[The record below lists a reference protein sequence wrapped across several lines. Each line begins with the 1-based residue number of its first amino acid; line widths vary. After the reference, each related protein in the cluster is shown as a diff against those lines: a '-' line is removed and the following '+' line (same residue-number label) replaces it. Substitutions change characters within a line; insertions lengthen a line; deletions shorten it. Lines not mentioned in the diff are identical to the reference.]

1 MLLYY
6 IMGQIQYL
14 LGAIVLIVLDGIYL
28 NIIKQYFSKQIKAV
42 QGSDIKVNFI
52 AAILTYVFLIF
63 GLNYF
68 IIRKRLPVTDAMLFG
83 LVIYATYELTNMALL
98 KNWSWITVILD
109 TAWGSILFGL
119 TTAIVYKL
127 T

>member
-1 MLLYY
+1 MR
-6 IMGQIQYL
+6 QIQYL
-14 LGAIVLIVLDGIYL
+14 LGAIVFIVLDGIYL
-28 NIIKQYFSKQIKAV
+28 NIIKQHFTKQINAV
-42 QGSDIKVNFI
+42 QGSDIKVNFT

-63 GLNYF
+63 GLSYF
-68 IIRKRLPVTDAMLFG
+68 IIRKRLPITDAMLFG

-98 KNWSWITVILD
+98 KKWSWITVILD

>member
-1 MLLYY
+1 
-6 IMGQIQYL
+6 MGQIQYL

-28 NIIKQYFSKQIKAV
+28 NIIKQYFNKQIQAV
-42 QGSDIKVNFI
+42 QGSDIKVNFM

-68 IIRKRLPVTDAMLFG
+68 IIRKRLPVKDAMLFG
-83 LVIYATYELTNMALL
+83 LVIYATYELTSMALL
-98 KNWSWITVILD
+98 TNWSWITVMID

>member
-28 NIIKQYFSKQIKAV
+28 NIIKQHFSKQIKAV
-42 QGSDIKVNFI
+42 QGSDLKVNFM

-68 IIRKRLPVTDAMLFG
+68 IIRKRLPVTDAMLLG

>member
-28 NIIKQYFSKQIKAV
+28 NIIKQHFIKQIHDV

-52 AAILTYVFLIF
+52 AAMLTYVFLIF

-68 IIRKRLPVTDAMLFG
+68 IIRKRLPVKDAMLFG

-98 KNWSWITVILD
+98 KNWSWMTVILD
-109 TAWGSILFGL
+109 TTWGSILFGL

>member
-1 MLLYY
+1 VLYY

-28 NIIKQYFSKQIKAV
+28 NIIKQHFSKQIKAV
-42 QGSDIKVNFI
+42 QGSDIKVNFM

-68 IIRKRLPVTDAMLFG
+68 IIRKRLPVKDAMLLG
-83 LVIYATYELTNMALL
+83 LVIYATYELTSMALL
-98 KNWSWITVILD
+98 KNWSWITVIID
-109 TAWGSILFGL
+109 TTWGSILFGL
-119 TTAIVYKL
+119 TTAIVYEL

>member
-1 MLLYY
+1 
-6 IMGQIQYL
+6 MGQIQYL

-28 NIIKQYFSKQIKAV
+28 NVIKQYFNKQILAV
-42 QGSDIKVNFI
+42 QGSNIKINFM

-68 IIRKRLPVTDAMLFG
+68 IIRKRLPINDAMLLG

-98 KNWSWITVILD
+98 KNWSWITVMID

>member
-6 IMGQIQYL
+6 IMGQTQYL

-28 NIIKQYFSKQIKAV
+28 NIIKQHFIKQINAV
-42 QGSDIKVNFI
+42 QGSTIKINFT

-68 IIRKRLPVTDAMLFG
+68 IIRKRLPITDAMLLG

>member
-14 LGAIVLIVLDGIYL
+14 LGAIVLIILDGIYL
-28 NIIKQYFSKQIKAV
+28 NIIKQYFNKQIKAV
-42 QGSDIKVNFI
+42 QGSDIKINFM

-68 IIRKRLPVTDAMLFG
+68 IIRKRLPVKDAMLFG
-83 LVIYATYELTNMALL
+83 LVIYATYELTSMALL
-98 KNWSWITVILD
+98 KNWSWITVMID

>member
-1 MLLYY
+1 
-6 IMGQIQYL
+6 MGQIQYL
-14 LGAIVLIVLDGIYL
+14 IGAIVFVILDGIYL
-28 NIIKQYFSKQIKAV
+28 NIIKQYFIKQINAV
-42 QGSDIKVNFI
+42 QGSDIKVNFM

-68 IIRKRLPVTDAMLFG
+68 IIRKKLSVKDAMLFG

-98 KNWSWITVILD
+98 KKWSWMTVILD

>member
-28 NIIKQYFSKQIKAV
+28 NIIKQHFIKQIKAV

-68 IIRKRLPVTDAMLFG
+68 IIRKRLPVKDAMLFG

-98 KNWSWITVILD
+98 KNWSWITVMID

>member
-1 MLLYY
+1 
-6 IMGQIQYL
+6 MGQIDYL
-14 LGAIVLIVLDGIYL
+14 IGAIVLIVLDGIYL
-28 NIIKQYFSKQIKAV
+28 NIIKQHFIKQINAV
-42 QGSDIKVNFI
+42 QGSTIKVNFT

-63 GLNYF
+63 GINYF
-68 IIRKRLPVTDAMLFG
+68 IIRKRLPVTDAMLLG

-98 KNWSWITVILD
+98 KNWSWTTVILD
-109 TAWGSILFGL
+109 TSWGAILFGL

>member
-1 MLLYY
+1 MR
-6 IMGQIQYL
+6 QIDYL
-14 LGAIVLIVLDGIYL
+14 ISAIVLVVLDGIYL
-28 NIIKQYFSKQIKAV
+28 NIIKQYFVKQIYAV
-42 QGSDIKVNFI
+42 QGSTIKVDFM

-68 IIRKRLPVTDAMLFG
+68 IIRKRLPVTDAMLLG
-83 LVIYATYELTNMALL
+83 LVIYATYELTSKALL
-98 KNWSWITVILD
+98 KNWSWTTVILD
-109 TAWGSILFGL
+109 TTWGSILFGL

>member
-28 NIIKQYFSKQIKAV
+28 NIIKQYFNKQIKAV
-42 QGSDIKVNFI
+42 QGSDIKINFM

-68 IIRKRLPVTDAMLFG
+68 IIRKRLPVKDAMLFG

>member
-42 QGSDIKVNFI
+42 QGSDLKVNFM

-63 GLNYF
+63 GVETAF
-68 IIRKRLPVTDAMLFG
+68 INNF
-83 LVIYATYELTNMALL
+83 
-98 KNWSWITVILD
+98 
-109 TAWGSILFGL
+109 
-119 TTAIVYKL
+119 
-127 T
+127 

>member
-1 MLLYY
+1 
-6 IMGQIQYL
+6 MGQIKYVV
-14 LGAIVLIVLDGIYL
+14 GAIVLVVLDGIYL
-28 NIIKQYFSKQIKAV
+28 NIIKQHFNKQINAV
-42 QGSDIKVNFI
+42 QGSNIKPNFM
-52 AAILTYVFLIF
+52 AAILTYIILIF

-68 IIRKRLPVTDAMLFG
+68 VIRKRLPITDAMLFG

-119 TTAIVYKL
+119 TTAIVYKVS
-127 T
+127 

>member
-1 MLLYY
+1 
-6 IMGQIQYL
+6 MGQMQYL

-28 NIIKQYFSKQIKAV
+28 NIIKQHFIKQINAV
-42 QGSDIKVNFI
+42 QGSTIKVNFT

-63 GLNYF
+63 GVNYF
-68 IIRKRLPVTDAMLFG
+68 IIRKRLPVTDAMLLG
-83 LVIYATYELTNMALL
+83 LVIYATYELTSKALL
-98 KNWSWITVILD
+98 KNWYWTTVILD
-109 TAWGSILFGL
+109 TSWGAILFGL

>member
-1 MLLYY
+1 
-6 IMGQIQYL
+6 MGQIQYL
-14 LGAIVLIVLDGIYL
+14 LGAVVLIVLDGIYL
-28 NIIKQYFSKQIKAV
+28 NIIKQYFSKQIKSV
-42 QGSDIKVNFI
+42 QGSDIKLNFM

-68 IIRKRLPVTDAMLFG
+68 IIRKQLPVKDAMLLG

-98 KNWSWITVILD
+98 KNWSWVTVMLD

>member
-1 MLLYY
+1 
-6 IMGQIQYL
+6 MGQIDFL

-28 NIIKQYFSKQIKAV
+28 NIIKQYFIKQINAV
-42 QGSDIKVNFI
+42 QGSNIKVNFT

-63 GLNYF
+63 GVNYF
-68 IIRKRLPVTDAMLFG
+68 IIRKRLPVTDAMLLG
-83 LVIYATYELTNMALL
+83 LVIYATYELTSKALL
-98 KNWSWITVILD
+98 KNWSWMTVIMD
-109 TAWGSILFGL
+109 TTWGSILFGL

>member
-28 NIIKQYFSKQIKAV
+28 NIIKQHFIKQIKAV

-68 IIRKRLPVTDAMLFG
+68 IIRKRLPVKDAMLFG

>member
-1 MLLYY
+1 
-6 IMGQIQYL
+6 
-14 LGAIVLIVLDGIYL
+14 
-28 NIIKQYFSKQIKAV
+28 
-42 QGSDIKVNFI
+42 
-52 AAILTYVFLIF
+52 
-63 GLNYF
+63 
-68 IIRKRLPVTDAMLFG
+68 MLFG